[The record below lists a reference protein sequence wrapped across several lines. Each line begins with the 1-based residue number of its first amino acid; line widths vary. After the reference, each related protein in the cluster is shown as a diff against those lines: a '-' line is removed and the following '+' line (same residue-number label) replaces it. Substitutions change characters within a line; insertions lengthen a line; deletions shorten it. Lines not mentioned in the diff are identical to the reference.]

1 MPQSL
6 LGSLPVCH
14 QHFFQAAFLTYI
26 LVLTAT
32 VKRGLESTCFH
43 TLTSIYLNL
52 GWAVQPMLWLCFK
65 SSKKK
70 NTPDLFSCQTWR
82 GHGSVKR
89 ARTDLGD
96 TGCDETQRKHTNSQ
110 QTGSAP
116 SPEPTLYT
124 CIQALRINTT
134 HSLAH
139 EALATWYLNLP
150 PGREWKMCHRCYLLH
165 SHEQRWLT
173 AGWIAPLCSMMQCN
187 VVGGWGGRGA
197 CGHLFTVVCIGGS
210 GVGARWNHSAR

>member
-1 MPQSL
+1 M
-6 LGSLPVCH
+6 H
-14 QHFFQAAFLTYI
+14 QIYFHVKHEEVTALSNGQGLTWETRA
-26 LVLTAT
+26 VM
-32 VKRGLESTCFH
+32 KRNAN
-43 TLTSIYLNL
+43 TLT
-52 GWAVQPMLWLCFK
+52 V
-65 SSKKK
+65 SKQAQRHLQNPHCTHAYKPCAL
-70 NTPDLFSCQTWR
+70 TPLI
-82 GHGSVKR
+82 H
-89 ARTDLGD
+89 
-96 TGCDETQRKHTNSQ
+96 
-110 QTGSAP
+110 
-116 SPEPTLYT
+116 
-124 CIQALRINTT
+124 TT